1 LSLKNKGEIMT
12 KILIAEDD
20 LDSQYMLK
28 QLLKSYG
35 HDIIVADNGEQALKS
50 AKLSPPE
57 LIISDIMMPI
67 MNGFKL
73 CREVKKDKTLKNIP
87 FIFYTATFI
96 EKMDEKLGMSLGAS
110 RFIIKPMDGTQFI
123 QILDQVLAE
132 HCQGILPVPDKP
144 REDDITLLEMYENS
158 LTYKLSQTVEKL
170 EAKQKE
176 LQKSKQRLKEAQ
188 EIAQMGHWE
197 LDLKDNTL
205 QWSDEMYRIFGQPP
219 QKSEATYD
227 TFLAMVHP
235 DDRAYVDK
243 SYKESLAKKTQYDID
258 HRLLLKDNIVKWV
271 HERCQ
276 TLYDD
281 NGEPIC
287 SIGTV
292 QDITE
297 RKQIEKALQASE
309 EKYRHLFENFLDVYY
324 QADHKGIITLISP
337 SVRKIYGYAPDEVI
351 GRPMKEFIIDPLN
364 QKEFLRQLSLNGIVE
379 HFEAQSKHK
388 DGSVIWISTN
398 AKSLNDKNKNLI
410 GIEGITRDV
419 TKQKLAELEQKR
431 LQTLLRQSQKMEAI
445 GTLAGG
451 IAHDFNNILS
461 VILGYSELARGEIDD
476 SKKLNHDLGKIFNAA
491 LRAKDLVS
499 QILLF
504 SRKSDQDLKPIRV
517 QLVLK
522 ESLKFLRAS
531 IPTTIEITQNIDPDC
546 EPVLADSTQMH
557 QIIMNLCTNAYYSM
571 RDSGGIISVS
581 LKTVELFSEDMIT
594 MIDLEPGDYVELAI
608 SDTGCGI
615 SNDDLERI
623 FEPYYTSKPKGEGTG
638 LGLAVVHGIVNSC
651 HGRIIVHSKQGH
663 GTTFQIYLPII
674 KEPEEIIQKKGI
686 RALPTGNERII
697 IVDDDNSIAQML
709 KMVLE
714 KLGYK
719 VTALT
724 DSLNALALFRET
736 PDDFDLVLTDMTM
749 PDMSGDQLAKEILKI
764 NPEIPIIICTGFNE
778 NITQEKAIAIGVKG
792 LLMKPVTSFELTRT
806 IRTVLEEG
814 SV

>member
-1 LSLKNKGEIMT
+1 MT

-188 EIAQMGHWE
+188 EIAQVGHWE

>member
-1 LSLKNKGEIMT
+1 MT

-205 QWSDEMYRIFGQPP
+205 QWSEEMYRIFGQPP

>member
-1 LSLKNKGEIMT
+1 M
-12 KILIAEDD
+12 
-20 LDSQYMLK
+20 
-28 QLLKSYG
+28 
-35 HDIIVADNGEQALKS
+35 
-50 AKLSPPE
+50 
-57 LIISDIMMPI
+57 
-67 MNGFKL
+67 
-73 CREVKKDKTLKNIP
+73 
-87 FIFYTATFI
+87 
-96 EKMDEKLGMSLGAS
+96 
-110 RFIIKPMDGTQFI
+110 
-123 QILDQVLAE
+123 
-132 HCQGILPVPDKP
+132 
-144 REDDITLLEMYENS
+144 
-158 LTYKLSQTVEKL
+158 
-170 EAKQKE
+170 
-176 LQKSKQRLKEAQ
+176 
-188 EIAQMGHWE
+188 
-197 LDLKDNTL
+197 
-205 QWSDEMYRIFGQPP
+205 
-219 QKSEATYD
+219 
-227 TFLAMVHP
+227 
-235 DDRAYVDK
+235 
-243 SYKESLAKKTQYDID
+243 
-258 HRLLLKDNIVKWV
+258 
-271 HERCQ
+271 
-276 TLYDD
+276 
-281 NGEPIC
+281 
-287 SIGTV
+287 
-292 QDITE
+292 
-297 RKQIEKALQASE
+297 
-309 EKYRHLFENFLDVYY
+309 
-324 QADHKGIITLISP
+324 
-337 SVRKIYGYAPDEVI
+337 
-351 GRPMKEFIIDPLN
+351 
-364 QKEFLRQLSLNGIVE
+364 
-379 HFEAQSKHK
+379 
-388 DGSVIWISTN
+388 
-398 AKSLNDKNKNLI
+398 
-410 GIEGITRDV
+410 
-419 TKQKLAELEQKR
+419 
-431 LQTLLRQSQKMEAI
+431 
-445 GTLAGG
+445 
-451 IAHDFNNILS
+451 
-461 VILGYSELARGEIDD
+461 
-476 SKKLNHDLGKIFNAA
+476 
-491 LRAKDLVS
+491 
-499 QILLF
+499 
-504 SRKSDQDLKPIRV
+504 
-517 QLVLK
+517 VLK